1 VTRTLEATYDGV
13 VLRLKEPLDIL
24 PNSIVRVTIESPSEQ
39 KPESYLDVAMA
50 LNLDGPPDWS
60 ENLEHYL
67 YGRED
72 KQ

>member
-1 VTRTLEATYDGV
+1 VTRTLEATYDGAA
-13 VLRLKEPLDIL
+13 LHLKEPLDIL
-24 PNSIVRVTIESPSEQ
+24 PNSVVRVTIESPSEQ
-39 KPESYLDVAMA
+39 PDSYLDVAMA

-72 KQ
+72 KK